1 MIESQELRAAIYA
14 RVSSEQQVQ
23 QKTIDS
29 QVAVLEERVAEDGLV
44 LDDELHFVDDG
55 WSGSTLVR
63 PGLERL
69 RDCAYAGG
77 IDRLYVHSPDRLARK
92 YAYQVLL
99 LDELTHY
106 GVEVV
111 FLNHAL
117 GTSPEEDLL
126 LQVQGMISEYERA
139 KIMERSRRG
148 KRHAARRGSVNVLSG
163 APYGYR
169 YVSKQEGNGEAHY
182 RIVFDEARIAREM
195 FEWYGIEG
203 VSIGEICRR
212 LKANG
217 IRTQTGKVSWDRTT
231 VWGMLK
237 NPAYKGS
244 AGFGKTR
251 LGPRK
256 PSLRPQRGD
265 EQSQRHYSIYAVP
278 EEEQERIA
286 VPAIVSEE
294 LFAAAQERLV
304 ENKKHSRQ
312 RKRGARYL
320 LQGLLQCQGCKYAY
334 YGKPVSRSA
343 AKGKV
348 RKYAYYRCV
357 GTDAYRFGGERICWN
372 KQVRTDLLE
381 AAVWEDVCGL
391 LQDPDRVREEYE
403 RRLNEEP
410 KNQAAETSQLSTMI
424 QKLKRGIARLI
435 DAYEDG
441 LLTKEEFEPR
451 LRDAKGR
458 LEKLEAEIQVV
469 VDQAA
474 AERELRLVI
483 GQFEEFAQRVSDGL
497 HEGDWPT
504 RREVIRALVKR
515 IEIGPETVRVIY
527 RVAPAPFASAPDS
540 GGSLQDCWRRDFA
553 PAGEHLPALVRG
565 GVSRTARPCPLG
577 PSENRPPCGRFRDS
591 GPIPGTGTD
600 RLGGIVAGRTL
611 QVGDQSRENAD
622 RELEPTG

>member
-1 MIESQELRAAIYA
+1 MVESQELRVAIYA
-14 RVSSEQQVQ
+14 RVSSEQQAQ

-29 QVAVLEERVAEDGLV
+29 QVAALEERVAQDGFV
-44 LDDELHFVDDG
+44 LDGELRFVDDG
-55 WSGSTLVR
+55 CSGSTLVR

-99 LDELTHY
+99 LDELTHD

-117 GTSPEEDLL
+117 GASPEEDLL

-182 RIVFDEARIAREM
+182 RIVFEEARIAREM
-195 FEWYGIEG
+195 FEWYGVEG

-212 LKANG
+212 LKAKG
-217 IRTQTGKVSWDRTT
+217 IRTRTGKPSWDRTT

-256 PSLRPQRGD
+256 PALRPRRGG
-265 EQSQRHYSIYAVP
+265 EQSQRHYSIYPIP

-286 VPAIVSEE
+286 VPAIVSEN
-294 LFAAAQERLV
+294 LFTVVRDRLA

-320 LQGLLQCQGCKYAY
+320 LQGLLQCQCCQYAY

-343 AKGKV
+343 AKGKTW
-348 RKYAYYRCV
+348 KYAYYRCV
-357 GTDAYRFGGERICWN
+357 GTDAFRFGGERICWN
-372 KQVRTDLLE
+372 KQVRTDRLE
-381 AAVWEDVCGL
+381 AAVWEDVCAL
-391 LQDPDRVREEYE
+391 LQDPDRVRREYE
-403 RRLNEEP
+403 RRLNDEP
-410 KNQAAETSQLSTMI
+410 NNQAVEAEQLSTMI

-451 LRDAKGR
+451 LRNAKGR
-458 LEKLEAEIQVV
+458 LKKLEAEIQAVL
-469 VDQAA
+469 DQAA
-474 AERELRLVI
+474 AEDELRLVI

-497 HEGDWPT
+497 HQGDWTT
-504 RREVIRALVKR
+504 RREIIRALVKR
-515 IEIGPETVRVIY
+515 IEIGPESVRVVY
-527 RVAPAPFASAPDS
+527 KVAPAPFASAPDS
-540 GGSLQDCWRRDFA
+540 GGSLQNCWRR
-553 PAGEHLPALVRG
+553 HHRALRCPYG
-565 GVSRTARPCPLG
+565 GLRPLAVFGNARRQPLADQAEN
-577 PSENRPPCGRFRDS
+577 PSIGNPV
-591 GPIPGTGTD
+591 
-600 RLGGIVAGRTL
+600 L
-611 QVGDQSRENAD
+611 
-622 RELEPTG
+622 